1 LAILRDIADLIGGK
15 VIGNEDL
22 PITGVCTIQNGKL
35 GSITFIAG
43 SKYSKYRHLTKASAI
58 IASDVNFIIDNGIL
72 VDDPQSSII
81 KVLNFFNPP
90 MLTKEGIHDTA
101 IIGTNVNLGESV
113 SIGPYTVIQEDSII
127 GSNVIIGAN
136 NCIGNNVVVGPNT
149 IIKNNVDLYANTL
162 IGKRTIIHSG
172 SVIGADG
179 YGFVTKN
186 DQHIKIPQTGKVSIG
201 NDVEIGANCTID
213 RGTIDDTIVGDMCKL
228 DNGIQ
233 IGHNVSIGR
242 GCLLTAHVTIAGSTS
257 VGEFCAFGGQSGA
270 IDHVKIGDKAIL
282 ACYTVAMKDLPGGK
296 TYSGSPAREIKE
308 KNRRDAVF
316 IEVNRLKKRIKEL
329 ELKFN

>member
-1 LAILRDIADLIGGK
+1 MAILKDIADLIDGK
-15 VIGNEDL
+15 VVGNEDL

-35 GSITFIAG
+35 GSISFITS
-43 SKYSKYRHLTKASAI
+43 SKYSKYLQSSKASAI
-58 IASDVNFIIDNGIL
+58 IASDVNFIRDDGIL
-72 VDDPQSSII
+72 VDNTQLAMI
-81 KVLNFFNPP
+81 KVLNFFNPSVP
-90 MLTKEGIHDTA
+90 NQVGIHDTV
-101 IIGTNVNLGESV
+101 IIGANVNLGENV
-113 SIGPYTVIQEDSII
+113 SIGPYTVIQKDSTI
-127 GSNVIIGAN
+127 GSNVLIGAN
-136 NCIGNNVVVGPNT
+136 NCIGTNVIIGSNT
-149 IIKNNVDLYANTL
+149 IIKNNVDLNADIS
-162 IGKRTIIHSG
+162 IGDRCIIHSG
-172 SVIGADG
+172 SVIGGDG

-186 DQHIKIPQTGKVSIG
+186 DQHIKIPQNGKVFIG

-213 RGTIDDTIVGDMCKL
+213 RGTIDDTLVGDMCKL

-308 KNRRDAVF
+308 KNRRDAIF
-316 IEVNRLKKRIKEL
+316 FEVSRLKKRIKEL
-329 ELKFN
+329 ELKLN